1 MYVVRENRD
10 GTVTIDRKVYEELH
24 RRACTERTEYAPLT
38 PDMRAAVN
46 NSIDQ
51 HIAELNACEDTPW
64 VNMGRCANEA
74 LRNLINALP
83 DGYPLPVT
91 RREGR

>member
-1 MYVVRENRD
+1 MYVVRENED

-24 RRACTERTEYAPLT
+24 RRACTERIDWVPLT

-51 HIAELNACEDTPW
+51 NIAGLNACESTPW
-64 VNMGRCANEA
+64 VNMSRRANEV

-91 RREGR
+91 RR

>member
-1 MYVVRENRD
+1 MYVVKENGN
-10 GTVTIDRKVYEELH
+10 GTVAIDRKVYEELH
-24 RRACTERTEYAPLT
+24 RRACTERTEYVPLT
-38 PDMRAAVN
+38 PNIRADVN

>member
-10 GTVTIDRKVYEELH
+10 GTVTIDRKVYEELD
-24 RRACTERTEYAPLT
+24 RRACIERTEYVPLT

-51 HIAELNACEDTPW
+51 YIAGLNACESTPW
-64 VNMGRCANEA
+64 VNLNRCASEV
-74 LRNLINALP
+74 LKNLINALP

-91 RREGR
+91 RR

>member
-1 MYVVRENRD
+1 MYLVRENRD

-24 RRACTERTEYAPLT
+24 RRACTERTDWVPLT
-38 PDMRAAVN
+38 PNMRAAVN

-51 HIAELNACEDTPW
+51 HIAELNACESTPW

>member
-24 RRACTERTEYAPLT
+24 RRACTERTDWVPLT
-38 PDMRAAVN
+38 PNMRAAVN

-51 HIAELNACEDTPW
+51 HIAGLNACE
-64 VNMGRCANEA
+64 
-74 LRNLINALP
+74 
-83 DGYPLPVT
+83 GYAVGKFEPV
-91 RREGR
+91 RKRSVEKSY